1 MEVPELL
8 TRVKNKVKGCANL
21 PEKYKLV
28 VYHLLKKVFEE
39 VCKEEGI
46 KDDNPYVKSTVLR
59 EGDDDVDSFDLPD
72 FMKDIFRDR
81 SKR

>member
-21 PEKYKLV
+21 PEKYKTV
-28 VYHLLKKVFEE
+28 VYFLLRKVWEE
-39 VCKEEGI
+39 TQDAEMKEVIAEN
-46 KDDNPYVKSTVLR
+46 KRYKS
-59 EGDDDVDSFDLPD
+59 EDMDVPD

-81 SKR
+81 SKN

>member
-8 TRVKNKVKGCANL
+8 TRVKNKIKGCANL

-39 VCKEEGI
+39 VREEEEVRLYNEKCR
-46 KDDNPYVKSTVLR
+46 KD
-59 EGDDDVDSFDLPD
+59 EVDSFDLPD